1 MASHIFHW
9 NRNRNKDGPE
19 SFQVP
24 ITQQSLLVLSEQ
36 MASGAAPH
44 APAEQVEANEYPD
57 DPSSSDSHLFCPVSY
72 GLMSDDLCNFLNALC
87 DVLS

>member
-19 SFQVP
+19 SFHVP

-36 MASGAAPH
+36 MASRGSTTRP
-44 APAEQVEANEYPD
+44 
-57 DPSSSDSHLFCPVSY
+57 C
-72 GLMSDDLCNFLNALC
+72 
-87 DVLS
+87 

>member
-9 NRNRNKDGPE
+9 NRNRKKDGPE
-19 SFQVP
+19 SFHVP
-24 ITQQSLLVLSEQ
+24 ITQQSLLVLS
-36 MASGAAPH
+36 
-44 APAEQVEANEYPD
+44 EQVEANEYPD